1 MTTCCNK
8 KCIDKIT
15 KRTLSSYS
23 MTRALTI
30 IAAAAMLI
38 ANIARPAM
46 AGGILSKDD
55 DVPREKA
62 KMPKLK
68 PRA

>member
-1 MTTCCNK
+1 
-8 KCIDKIT
+8 
-15 KRTLSSYS
+15 

-30 IAAAAMLI
+30 IAAAMLI

-46 AGGILSKDD
+46 AGGVLSKDD

-62 KMPKLK
+62 RMPKLK

>member
-1 MTTCCNK
+1 MTCCN
-8 KCIDKIT
+8 KCIDKIMT
-15 KRTLSSYS
+15 KRTPKSYS

-30 IAAAAMLI
+30 IAAAMLI

-46 AGGILSKDD
+46 AGGVLSKDD

-62 KMPKLK
+62 RMPKLK